1 MQTQPPQGVVA
12 FASNLVGMLGT
23 LAALCSAAWLGVGV
37 CVGCGVGVASQPY
50 LEGSLFAPTRTYL
63 TYLYFEGLASQVCG
77 GVCGVCGWYVCMYVY
92 ILYTYIVGVLAR
104 GS

>member
-37 CVGCGVGVASQPY
+37 CVGCVVCVASLPY

-77 GVCGVCGWYVCMYVY
+77 GVCGVCGSAWVLCMWLVCGC
-92 ILYTYIVGVLAR
+92 LGC
-104 GS
+104 